1 METLIYILIAT
12 FIVSLISLSGVLFLI
27 LSEKWIKNFLIFFVA
42 IAAGA
47 LLGNAFFHL
56 IPESFEMHLDLTQS
70 QGALNP
76 SEDGAEHSEVFF
88 LPSVFILFGIVVFYL
103 IEKFVNWHH
112 HHDIDCHNHS
122 LSTLSL
128 VGDAFH
134 NIIDGVLIAVAFM
147 VNPKLGILTTFAVI
161 LHEFPQEL
169 GDYSILLHSGFSK
182 TKALM
187 WNFIS
192 SLTGVLGGILAYFM
206 LSGINNILPSL
217 TAFTAGGFIYI
228 ALADIIPE
236 LHSHSKESK
245 TKRKLLVSGF
255 FFFGILLM
263 YIMVKFMH

>member
-1 METLIYILIAT
+1 METIFYILIAT
-12 FIVSLISLSGVLFLI
+12 FIVSMISLSGVLFLI

-56 IPESFEMHLDLTQS
+56 IPESFEMHLDLIESQS
-70 QGALNP
+70 DNTKVEG
-76 SEDGAEHSEVFF
+76 EHSEVFLF
-88 LPSVFILFGIVVFYL
+88 PSIFILCGIIVFYL

-147 VNPKLGILTTFAVI
+147 VDVKIGVLTTFAVI

-169 GDYSILLHSGFSK
+169 GDYSILLHSGYSK
-182 TKALM
+182 SKALI
-187 WNFIS
+187 WNFLS
-192 SLTGVLGGILAYFM
+192 SLTGVAGGVITYFM
-206 LSGINNILPSL
+206 LQGLNNYLPSL
-217 TAFTAGGFIYI
+217 IGFTAGGFIYI

-255 FFFGILLM
+255 FFFGILMM
-263 YIMVKFMH
+263 YLLVKLIH

>member
-1 METLIYILIAT
+1 METIFYILIAT
-12 FIVSLISLSGVLFLI
+12 FIVSMISLSGVLFLI
-27 LSEKWIKNFLIFFVA
+27 FSEKWIKNFLIFFVA

-56 IPESFEMHLDLTQS
+56 IPESFEMHLDSIESSTTADNTEVE
-70 QGALNP
+70 G
-76 SEDGAEHSEVFF
+76 EHSEVFL
-88 LPSVFILFGIVVFYL
+88 LPSIFILCGIIVFYL

-122 LSTLSL
+122 LSALSL

-147 VNPKLGILTTFAVI
+147 ADVKLGILTTFAVI
-161 LHEFPQEL
+161 LHEFPQEI
-169 GDYSILLHSGFSK
+169 GDYSILLHSGYSK
-182 TKALM
+182 TKALL
-187 WNFIS
+187 WNFLS
-192 SLTGVLGGILAYFM
+192 SLTGVAGGVITYFM
-206 LSGINNILPSL
+206 LNGLNNYLPSL
-217 TAFTAGGFIYI
+217 IGFTAGGFIYI

-255 FFFGILLM
+255 FFFGIVMMYLL
-263 YIMVKFMH
+263 VKLIH